1 MQKKKLGHIQL
12 GYKPSLLRYLLSK
25 FVKFLHKVLF
35 LNFNSVYSNEFFQQ
49 TNLVYK
55 LNFDNRVIFFKTG
68 HNRLLWR
75 AKSFFSE
82 EPLMIEWL
90 KTFNSKDIFLDI
102 GANVGT
108 YTIPALSKK
117 AKVYACELD
126 PRNCSIIVENVFLN
140 NFFDNFYLFPFGF
153 SDFNSFQDIFYRDF
167 SVGDALQSISR
178 PSLIPSVASNKKFS
192 SKQILFSLDYI
203 FKEFKLEQP
212 NKIKIDVDGNEKQ
225 VFEGGKNT
233 ILNCQELYYEDNNL
247 QETNYILEIIKKNN
261 FVKINESF
269 TNNAWR
275 SLKMRNILFKKNNFN

>member
-1 MQKKKLGHIQL
+1 
-12 GYKPSLLRYLLSK
+12 
-25 FVKFLHKVLF
+25 
-35 LNFNSVYSNEFFQQ
+35 
-49 TNLVYK
+49 
-55 LNFDNRVIFFKTG
+55 
-68 HNRLLWR
+68 
-75 AKSFFSE
+75 
-82 EPLMIEWL
+82 MIEWL

-178 PSLIPSVASNKKFS
+178 PSIIPSVVSNKKFS

-261 FVKINESF
+261 FVKINESY
-269 TNNAWR
+269 TNNALR